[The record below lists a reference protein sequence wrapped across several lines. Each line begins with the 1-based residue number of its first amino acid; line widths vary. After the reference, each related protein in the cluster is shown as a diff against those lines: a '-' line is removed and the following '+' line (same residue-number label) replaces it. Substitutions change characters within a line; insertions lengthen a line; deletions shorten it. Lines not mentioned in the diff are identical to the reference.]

1 MKKGVANDKNIP
13 EIRYSL
19 LGIFLYFG
27 QREKNKRNEQGL
39 IEKMKEQLDSGDI
52 RYDKLVE
59 RMDSLEELNLSL
71 RRENLDITHE
81 RNQLLISK
89 QTMEKELANKIK
101 LLIRENEQLK
111 KRIKELEAE
120 LNLKNMQ

>member
-1 MKKGVANDKNIP
+1 MKLLDFLQWLGVGGVA
-13 EIRYSL
+13 L
-19 LGIFLYFG
+19 LSVYFG
-27 QREKNKRNEQGL
+27 QREKSKSNEQGL

-81 RNQLLISK
+81 RNQLLINK
-89 QTMEKELANKIK
+89 QNMEKELANKIK

-120 LNLKNMQ
+120 LNLKNIQ

>member
-1 MKKGVANDKNIP
+1 MKLLDFLQWLGVGGVA
-13 EIRYSL
+13 L
-19 LGIFLYFG
+19 LSVYFG
-27 QREKNKRNEQGL
+27 QREKTKSNEQGL

-89 QTMEKELANKIK
+89 QNMEKELADKIK
-101 LLIRENEQLK
+101 VLIRENEQLK
-111 KRIKELEAE
+111 RRIKELEAE